1 LNSCQQ
7 VGCRGYRGGMP
18 RLIFNTATTLDG
30 YIADDDDSLSWLFAV
45 PGADGA
51 SADFSVFLDSIGA
64 LVMGSTTYEW
74 ILRHEDLLEHPE
86 RWTRSYADRFSV
98 VMTSRALPLVEGS
111 NVHLRS
117 GSVAD
122 VWPELRDAAGG
133 KDVWVVG
140 GGDLVGQ
147 FDDAGLLDVVRVSL
161 APATLGSGR
170 PLLPRRIGPDRLR
183 LESVAQNGQFAE
195 LAYSV
200 IKRA

>member
-1 LNSCQQ
+1 
-7 VGCRGYRGGMP
+7 MP

-45 PGADGA
+45 PGADEA

-98 VMTSRALPLVEGS
+98 VMTSRALPLVEGA

-122 VWPELRDAAGG
+122 VWPELRDAAGDN
-133 KDVWVVG
+133 DVWVVG